1 MSIAWMRLSFA
12 RLPLAIAAIGGFI
25 AVATL
30 PEPAAAQNFPPG
42 SWRQSCKDARMEGRD
57 DLVAECRR
65 RDGSWNRSRI
75 DIDRCGRNG
84 SVGNDNG
91 RLVCENTN
99 YGNDNR
105 LPPGSW
111 SQSCRNARIEG
122 RDDLVAD
129 CRRRDGGYNRSSL
142 DLDRCGRNGRV
153 ANDNGRLVCENAN
166 AGGGN
171 WWGNSP
177 PQGSYRQSCRN
188 ERMEG
193 RDLLVAECRRQN
205 GNFRNTR
212 LDIDS
217 CRGRDI
223 ANNNGHLE
231 CGGRGYGGNYGSYG
245 LPGGSWRQSCRDA
258 RIVRDEMIAECR
270 ARDGQWRR
278 TDIDLDECKGREI
291 VNENGK
297 LNCSGRS
304 QSSNWDNRYPPGSW
318 QQSCRNPRFQ
328 DGRFFADCRR
338 RDGGYQTDGIDLDNC
353 RGQPVRNE
361 DGKLR
366 C

>member
-1 MSIAWMRLSFA
+1 MGTAWMRLSFA
-12 RLPLAIAAIGGFI
+12 RLPLAIAAIGGFF
-25 AVATL
+25 AVAAL

-65 RDGSWNRSRI
+65 RDGSWNRTRI
-75 DIDRCGRNG
+75 DIDQCGRGG

-91 RLVCENTN
+91 RLVCENSN
-99 YGNDNR
+99 FGNNDNR

-205 GNFRNTR
+205 GNYRNTR

-223 ANNNGHLE
+223 ANNNGHL
-231 CGGRGYGGNYGSYG
+231 
-245 LPGGSWRQSCRDA
+245 
-258 RIVRDEMIAECR
+258 
-270 ARDGQWRR
+270 
-278 TDIDLDECKGREI
+278 
-291 VNENGK
+291 
-297 LNCSGRS
+297 
-304 QSSNWDNRYPPGSW
+304 
-318 QQSCRNPRFQ
+318 
-328 DGRFFADCRR
+328 
-338 RDGGYQTDGIDLDNC
+338 
-353 RGQPVRNE
+353 
-361 DGKLR
+361 
-366 C
+366 